1 VNGWD
6 WVAGALLVG
15 GVVVQVLAC
24 VGVLVARTT
33 LDRLH
38 LVAPASVAGATLV
51 CAAIVVNESL
61 SQGGIHAIVTGAIL
75 LATGPVLTHV
85 TARAA
90 RIRAT
95 QGLVVL
101 PSELREAKE

>member
-1 VNGWD
+1 VNAWD
-6 WVAGALLVG
+6 WIAGALLVG
-15 GVVVQVLAC
+15 GVAIQVLAC
-24 VGVLVARTT
+24 IGVLVARDT

-38 LVAPASVAGATLV
+38 LAAPASVAGATLV

-61 SQGGIHAIVTGAIL
+61 SQGGIHAIITGALL

-85 TARAA
+85 TARAV
-90 RIRAT
+90 RIRET

-101 PSELREAKE
+101 PSELREASE

>member
-1 VNGWD
+1 MNAWD
-6 WVAGALLVG
+6 WIAGALLVA
-15 GVVVQVLAC
+15 GVGIQVLSC
-24 VGVLVARTT
+24 IGLLVARSTF
-33 LDRLH
+33 DRPH
-38 LVAPASVAGATLV
+38 LVAPASVSGATLV

-90 RIRAT
+90 RIRET

-101 PSELREAKE
+101 PSELREAAE